1 MADYK
6 KMYLTLFNATE
17 DAINTMENVRQSLIQ
32 AQRDCEE
39 PVHIRVRAGRRV
51 GERRIDR
58 VICYVN
64 TDQKGGYR
72 FFAGILLLYRV
83 WPYIRLQRLNCQSEC
98 VCCAAAAACRCA

>member
-39 PVHIRVRAGRRV
+39 LYISASEQDEESES
-51 GERRIDR
+51 GELT
-58 VICYVN
+58 VLSA
-64 TDQKGGYR
+64 T
-72 FFAGILLLYRV
+72 
-83 WPYIRLQRLNCQSEC
+83 
-98 VCCAAAAACRCA
+98 